1 MKPSN
6 TNIMTPQTHLKAV
19 LWHKLRSMQALLHSY
34 ILTIIKSAA
43 VTLLPWKVSH
53 EPNVNFVESTAVE
66 NSLLIKMFCME
77 GVLSFCYSLQNWIVG
92 TLKWE
97 TCENMISGDK
107 WALEIYWRWKERD
120 KVYQQTPRSGKSTV
134 FIKRKWR
141 HNLGKEFLKKFWRK
155 KTAFLT
161 YLEWLV
167 AQIDSPWN
175 SFPPLVAVLLSALV
189 SAIVGTRGRHGLLA
203 SRLLDTL
210 LFRNSEIHFLWNVTS
225 VIIQLKAKYRS

>member
-1 MKPSN
+1 M
-6 TNIMTPQTHLKAV
+6 TNITSRVSWDGIDIKPLWSLPTPT
-19 LWHKLRSMQALLHSY
+19 LWHFKPTSRLYFDISWDQCRPLHSF
-34 ILTIIKSAA
+34 ILTIIKSAV

-120 KVYQQTPRSGKSTV
+120 KVYQQTPRSGKSRV

-141 HNLGKEFLKKFWRK
+141 HNLGKGFLKRV
-155 KTAFLT
+155 LT
-161 YLEWLV
+161 
-167 AQIDSPWN
+167 Q
-175 SFPPLVAVLLSALV
+175 
-189 SAIVGTRGRHGLLA
+189 
-203 SRLLDTL
+203 
-210 LFRNSEIHFLWNVTS
+210 
-225 VIIQLKAKYRS
+225 